1 MNLAC
6 DESFGLEVVAM
17 TFTFPF
23 PIGITRWIESK
34 RCLCEDGLAMDMQ

>member
-6 DESFGLEVVAM
+6 DKLFGLEVVAM
-17 TFTFPF
+17 TFGSPF

-34 RCLCEDGLAMDMQ
+34 RCLCEDGLAMDM